1 MTSRLWGGQERAVE
15 ILTPRLRLRRART
28 DDLEGM
34 HAVLSDAS
42 AMRYWSTPP
51 HANREETRAWLE
63 RMIASPA
70 ETSDD
75 FVVEFEGNVIGKA
88 GCWKVPEIGFIF
100 HPRAWG
106 KGLGREAVAAVIK
119 RTFALF
125 PIDAVEAETDPRND
139 ACLALLAKLGF
150 HEVRRAQ
157 RTMRVGDEWVDSVY
171 LALPRPCPSGCP

>member
-1 MTSRLWGGQERAVE
+1 MTARLLVGREGAVE
-15 ILTPRLRLRRART
+15 IVTPRLRLRRARV
-28 DDLEGM
+28 DDLEAM

-42 AMRYWSTPP
+42 AMRYWSSPP
-51 HANREETRAWLE
+51 HADREQTRAWLE

-75 FVVEFEGNVIGKA
+75 FVVEFEGAVIGKA

-106 KGLGREAVAAVIK
+106 KGLAREAVAAVIE
-119 RTFALF
+119 RTFAVF
-125 PIDAVEAETDPRND
+125 PIEAIEAETDPRND

-150 HEVRRAQ
+150 QEVRRAQ
-157 RTMRVGDEWVDSVY
+157 NTMRVGDERVDSVY
-171 LALPRPCPSGCP
+171 LSLPRVAGPLSL